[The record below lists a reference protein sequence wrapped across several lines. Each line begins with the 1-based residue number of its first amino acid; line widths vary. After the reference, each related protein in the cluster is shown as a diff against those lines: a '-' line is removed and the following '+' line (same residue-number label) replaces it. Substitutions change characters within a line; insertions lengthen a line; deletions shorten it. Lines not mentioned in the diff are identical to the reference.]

1 MNLPG
6 FMESV
11 FSFVTAKDLK
21 AELNAQFR
29 AKVDTLPESPFPVL
43 TLLLMPYST
52 PGCRQASRSARSAKS
67 SRCCWKSAAKS

>member
-1 MNLPG
+1 VIRRWQHRVVMNLPG

-29 AKVDTLPESPFPVL
+29 AKVRARNAHPF
-43 TLLLMPYST
+43 
-52 PGCRQASRSARSAKS
+52 A
-67 SRCCWKSAAKS
+67 